1 MWLAVFV
8 SSVSMSAMRTIAS
21 LPSLLALWFAVSCG
35 GDATGKTGDGAEK
48 AADGVSAGDKAEQAG
63 DKNTEKK
70 VGEALVDGSGDA
82 KGDSAPTPSA
92 DAAGNVADSASAGD
106 PGGADPGEAVA
117 SAGEV
122 AASAG
127 EAASAGDEAEGVN
140 KEEETKAAIAALLK
154 KAAKK
159 RTSDSKA
166 EKALAEAEE
175 LGAEPRELAKA
186 ANTRGEAL
194 FGERDRAIKFFEW
207 ARDKDEKY
215 PDPSFNLAKIEVL
228 AGNVP
233 GTIAHLQEVK
243 KRGGRKLLK
252 TVGYDPLFEVVKDDR
267 TVQKLIR

>member
-1 MWLAVFV
+1 
-8 SSVSMSAMRTIAS
+8 MRTIAS
-21 LPSLLALWFAVSCG
+21 LPSLFALCLAVSCG
-35 GDATGKTGDGAEK
+35 GDPTGKTGEDGKKAAEGVSDGAK
-48 AADGVSAGDKAEQAG
+48 ADHAADKNA
-63 DKNTEKK
+63 DKNADKK
-70 VGEALVDGSGDA
+70 VGEAVVDGADKAEAG
-82 KGDSAPTPSA
+82 GAPTPSA
-92 DAAGNVADSASAGD
+92 DAAGNVVASAGAGD
-106 PGGADPGEAVA
+106 PAGADPGEAAA
-117 SAGEV
+117 SAGEA

-127 EAASAGDEAEGVN
+127 EAASAGDEAAGVN

-154 KAAKK
+154 TAARK

-186 ANTRGEAL
+186 ANSRGEAL

-233 GTIAHLQEVK
+233 ATIAHLQEVK

>member
-1 MWLAVFV
+1 
-8 SSVSMSAMRTIAS
+8 MSAMRTIAY
-21 LPSLLALWFAVSCG
+21 LPSLLALCLAVSCG
-35 GDATGKTGDGAEK
+35 GDPTGKTGEDAKK
-48 AADGVSAGDKAEQAG
+48 AAEGVSDGDKADHGADRNA
-63 DKNTEKK
+63 DKDKK
-70 VGEALVDGSGDA
+70 VGEAAVDGADKAEAG
-82 KGDSAPTPSA
+82 GAPTPSA
-92 DAAGNVADSASAGD
+92 DAAGNVVASAGAGD
-106 PGGADPGEAVA
+106 PAGADPGEAAV
-117 SAGEV
+117 
-122 AASAG
+122 SAG
-127 EAASAGDEAEGVN
+127 EAASAGDEAAGVN

-154 KAAKK
+154 TAARK

-175 LGAEPRELAKA
+175 LGAEPRELAEA
-186 ANTRGEAL
+186 ANSRGEAL
-194 FGERDRAIKFFEW
+194 FGERDRAIQFFEW

-233 GTIAHLQEVK
+233 ATIAHLQEVK